1 MLYLSIF
8 QIIDIARA
16 ALPKVDASGWTK
28 ACSPKSLAR
37 RKTIN
42 LDSPPPRPKKKTFI
56 YDHVKTMDPCDHP
69 DHFYHHG
76 QFLSHEMG
84 PWPQHVMV
92 PEFSYC
98 STLLHHNIRFP
109 VPYGWI
115 EDIFP
120 RTDDPEWEER
130 LDERLLWRG
139 SNTGMFHNSKSRW
152 RDSHRDFLVSFTN
165 DFWGTLEVLPPN
177 KTKTEK
183 IGELKEFKKANIN
196 AALMDVAFSGKPI
209 ACSQSTCPLLGQL
222 YPWRPMMSIGE
233 AGDYKYVLDVS
244 FYQKSWLNK
253 LGR

>member
-1 MLYLSIF
+1 
-8 QIIDIARA
+8 
-16 ALPKVDASGWTK
+16 
-28 ACSPKSLAR
+28 
-37 RKTIN
+37 
-42 LDSPPPRPKKKTFI
+42 
-56 YDHVKTMDPCDHP
+56 MDPCDHP

-115 EDIFP
+115 DDIFP

-152 RDSHRDFLVSFTN
+152 RNSHRDFLVSFTN

-177 KTKTEK
+177 RTKTEK

-209 ACSQSTCPLLGQL
+209 ACSQSTCPLLEQL
-222 YPWRPMMSIGE
+222 YPWRPMMSIGV

-244 FYQKSWLNK
+244 FF
-253 LGR
+253 